1 MEKQYQLT
9 QQGLDELKA
18 ELEHLKDVDRKENL
32 EALKE
37 ARAQGDLSENAD
49 YDAARDRQAEIE
61 GRIKEIE
68 GILKNY
74 ELIKEDHSNKVNI
87 GKTVVLKIG
96 SMLESEYT
104 IVGSLE
110 ANPRMKKISNESPI
124 GKGIIGSSKG
134 DTLKIKTETG
144 QEIEVTIVDV
154 K

>member
-1 MEKQYQLT
+1 MEKIYKLT
-9 QQGLDELKA
+9 KQGHENLVL
-18 ELEHLKDVDRKENL
+18 ELENLKDVERRDNL

-74 ELIKEDHSNKVNI
+74 ELIKEDTSNKVNI
-87 GKTVVLKIG
+87 GKTIVLQIG
-96 SMLESEYT
+96 SLPEKEYT

-110 ANPRMKKISNESPI
+110 ANPLQGRISNESPI
-124 GKGIIGSSKG
+124 GKGIIGCEKG
-134 DTLKIKTETG
+134 STLNIKTETG
-144 QEIEVTIVDV
+144 QDV
-154 K
+154 KVTVIDVK

>member
-9 QQGLDELKA
+9 LQGLEELKA

-96 SMLESEYT
+96 AMPESEYT

-124 GKGIIGSSKG
+124 GKGIIGCSKG

-144 QEIEVTIVDV
+144 QEIEVTVVDV

>member
-1 MEKQYQLT
+1 MDKVYQLT
-9 QQGLDELKA
+9 QQGLENLQAEIEKLK
-18 ELEHLKDVDRKENL
+18 EVDRKENL

-74 ELIKEDHSNKVNI
+74 QIIKEDHSNKVNI
-87 GKTVVLKIG
+87 GKTVVLKVG
-96 SMLESEYT
+96 NLPEKEYT

-110 ANPRMKKISNESPI
+110 TNPRQNKISNDSPI
-124 GKGIIGSSKG
+124 GKGIIGSKKG
-134 DTLKIKTETG
+134 ATLQIKTETG
-144 QEIEVTIVDV
+144 KDVQVTVVDV